1 MKPTKTKEEKMYI
14 RGTICGYKAKGES
27 GYPEISIAILNKN
40 DVVVPIMKR
49 VVLTEENETNKN
61 KK

>member
-1 MKPTKTKEEKMYI
+1 MIKQKRTREKKIYI
-14 RGTICGYKAKGES
+14 RGSICGYKAKGDS

-49 VVLTEENETNKN
+49 VILTEE
-61 KK
+61 

>member
-1 MKPTKTKEEKMYI
+1 MKHPNNKEEKLYI

-40 DVVVPIMKR
+40 NVLVPIMKR
-49 VVLTEENETNKN
+49 VILTEEE
-61 KK
+61 